1 MALFDFNKDE
11 LLNGIRKA
19 LNTVGIILL
28 SLGSLIGLDWL
39 TPELVSE
46 GQESILAAAGGILAL
61 IAWITGLKAEKKKT
75 AAIKEEIVNE
85 INHHDN
91 TGQKLHK

>member
-19 LNTVGIILL
+19 LNTIGIIML
-28 SLGSLIGLDWL
+28 SIGSLIGLDWL

-46 GQESILAAAGGILAL
+46 GQEAILAAAGGILAL

-75 AAIKEEIVNE
+75 QSIKDEIVSE
-85 INHHDN
+85 IQYNDN
-91 TGQKLHK
+91 SGHKLHK

>member
-1 MALFDFNKDE
+1 
-11 LLNGIRKA
+11 
-19 LNTVGIILL
+19 
-28 SLGSLIGLDWL
+28 
-39 TPELVSE
+39 
-46 GQESILAAAGGILAL
+46 L

-91 TGQKLHK
+91 TAQKLHK